1 MASLLDG
8 LMEQLAG
15 GGIEQISSKLGV
27 DSGTG
32 NSAIAA
38 ALPAILAGLARNA
51 QKPGGAEALQAAIA
65 KDHDGS
71 VLDDVPGYLES
82 TDSAQGGKIL
92 GHVFGEQKPAV
103 EAQVS
108 QLSGLGGAGGGQ
120 LMEMLAPLVM
130 GMLGKQA
137 GGLDASALSKMLGS
151 QDLQGMLQG
160 GLGDMLGGMMGGGAA
175 KSGAS
180 GTKGAGN
187 IIGMLGKMFG
197 RRR

>member
-8 LMEQLAG
+8 LMEQLGG

-32 NSAIAA
+32 NNAIAA

-51 QKPGGAEALQAAIA
+51 QKPGGAEALKAAIA

-71 VLDDVPGYLES
+71 VLDDVPGYLETADPS
-82 TDSAQGGKIL
+82 QGGKIL

-108 QLSGLGGAGGGQ
+108 QLSGLPGGGGQ

-130 GMLGKQA
+130 GALGKQA
-137 GGLDASALSKMLGS
+137 GGLDASQLSKLLGS
-151 QDLQGMLQG
+151 QDLSGLLQG
-160 GLGDMLGGMMGGGAA
+160 GLGDMLGGMM
-175 KSGAS
+175 SGNS
-180 GTKGAGN
+180 SKGAGG
-187 IIGMLGKMFG
+187 IFGALGKMFG
-197 RRR
+197 RR